1 MDTTDSTS
9 SCILVLQ
16 LTCRSLW
23 RNFLLQR
30 ELSRQAEGE
39 DVIVCT
45 PSAALYFIYSIVG
58 VDVRLYIRPWL
69 NEGKRKERSCSLLP
83 EEIIRLSTSESDQ
96 YKLLTLRLP
105 GRIMAMRG
113 LNICI
118 GLSRIKSEI
127 ESKYKHVRVI
137 GYEAGLIDH
146 LATYT
151 LWKDS
156 GASFRWI
163 SLICPSNLVGITQGD
178 PTSRDVLFSGLTSD
192 IVSEN
197 EDAYRACQK
206 SMYLHSSSYLNT
218 VERVGSLGWRLL
230 TNTLDMVYIMLIY
243 FLVKRRQWASRSLQG
258 FSVVASTIKTE
269 STHVDPRPEVTLHR
283 EGSRLDEGKRT
294 IIHYLSSPRESFS
307 SSRQGLGDEE
317 IVSLYITEVMPSDN
331 YNIVVRLH
339 PHFERLYSAGLLKKW
354 RGCGIILWD
363 PRYENEELENIL
375 RASET
380 IVSTSYGSV
389 YFERILQQKIA
400 FTFSH
405 LSMSINT
412 LFGPREFV
420 HSPQKY
426 AEWFDQNSY
435 KLRNELLGSVEPMM
449 LYDPRVMFS
458 ESYVQMLLEGRGR

>member
-1 MDTTDSTS
+1 MDTTDSRS
-9 SCILVLQ
+9 SCVLVLQ

-30 ELSRQAEGE
+30 EISRQTGE

-69 NEGKRKERSCSLLP
+69 NDGKREQSSHSLSP
-83 EEIIRLSTSESDQ
+83 EEVIRLSTSESDQ
-96 YKLLTLRLP
+96 YKLLSLRLP

-113 LNICI
+113 LNVCI
-118 GLSRIKSEI
+118 GLRRIKSEI
-127 ESKYKHVRVI
+127 ESRYKHVRVI

-156 GASFRWI
+156 AASFRWI

-178 PTSRDVLFSGLTSD
+178 PTSRDVLFSGLNSAF
-192 IVSEN
+192 VGESEV
-197 EDAYRACQK
+197 AYRPCQK
-206 SMYLHSSSYLNT
+206 GMYLHSSSYLNT

-230 TNTLDMVYIMLIY
+230 TNTLDMVYIVLIY
-243 FLVKRRQWASRSLQG
+243 FFVRRRKWANRQLEG
-258 FSVVASTIKTE
+258 FSVLTSTIKTE
-269 STHVDPRPEVTLHR
+269 CTHVDTRPKVTISR
-283 EGSRLDEGKRT
+283 EGSKLDEGKRT

-317 IVSLYITEVMPSDN
+317 ILGLYIAEVMPTGN

-363 PRYENEELENIL
+363 PRCENEKLENIL
-375 RASET
+375 MASDT

-389 YFERILQQKIA
+389 YYERILQQKTA

-405 LSMSINT
+405 LTMSIGKV
-412 LFGPREFV
+412 FGPREFI

-435 KLRNELLGSVEPMM
+435 KLRNELLGSVVPMM
-449 LYDPRVMFS
+449 LYDPRVRFS
-458 ESYVQMLLEGRGR
+458 ESYVEMLLEEEEI